1 MEPVPWETADR
12 DPEDVIPRSQTR
24 NTRAANSHK
33 RRTWYGIGSLAVVE
47 KSWFGRTLD
56 DLVSAYADISVFSLP
71 VLVYI
76 WVTHPFVA
84 QPLTAPTL
92 AVWFAMVGVA
102 TLLRG
107 GWIKPLGSET
117 LGWVS
122 TRYSL
127 LALRVCYYNA
137 TLLVA
142 IYGGLAMEALL
153 GGSGIAVVCAASI
166 GIVAT
171 LAFPTIADACYDR
184 LLAD

>member
-56 DLVSAYADISVFSLP
+56 DLVSVYADITVFSLP
-71 VLVYI
+71 VLVYV
-76 WVTHPFVA
+76 WVTHPFVD

-92 AVWFAMVGVA
+92 AAWFAMVGVA

-107 GWIKPLGSET
+107 GWITPLGSET

-127 LALRVCYYNA
+127 LALRALYYNA

-142 IYGGLAMEALL
+142 IYGGLAVEALL
-153 GGSGIAVVCAASI
+153 GGPGIAVACAAAV
-166 GIVAT
+166 GIAAT
-171 LAFPTIADACYDR
+171 LVFPTVADVCYYR
-184 LLAD
+184 LLGD